1 MAGALKAARDPDVAV
16 PAAILIGMLVWGPN
30 GALLFD
36 VEQVLGLDPVDA
48 WMVRFA
54 VGALFVV
61 VIPALVIRFWIRP
74 DDDALRK
81 LDAWGF
87 GLGDA
92 KRGALYLAIASV
104 IGCAVMWFGTSQNG
118 DIQGEYPLFA
128 PGPGD
133 PPLEMSRFVGYE
145 AVYFL
150 FFLCGEA
157 AMRGM
162 LLFGL
167 ERKLGGKAAIAITA
181 LIQMVWHLGKPL
193 AELAIAPVW
202 GVVIGAFNLRLRS
215 FWWMLV
221 FHWLTNVILDLAIH
235 YHR

>member
-1 MAGALKAARDPDVAV
+1 MKSLRDPDVAV
-16 PAAILIGMLVWGPN
+16 PAAILIGMLLWGPQ

-36 VEQVLGLDPVDA
+36 VERLLGLDPVDA

-54 VGALFVV
+54 AGAFFVV
-61 VIPALVIRFWIRP
+61 GIPALVIRFWIRP
-74 DDDALRK
+74 DDDSLRK

-87 GLGDA
+87 GLGEA
-92 KRGALYLAIASV
+92 KRGALYLVVATV
-104 IGCAVMWFGTSQNG
+104 IGGAVMFFWTSRNA
-118 DIQGEYPLFA
+118 DIQAEYPLFA

-133 PPLEMSRFVGYE
+133 PPLEMARFAGYE
-145 AVYFL
+145 AAYFL

-167 ERKLGGKAAIAITA
+167 ERRLGGKAAIAITA
-181 LIQMVWHLGKPL
+181 LIQTVWHLGKPL
-193 AELAIAPVW
+193 AELAIAPIW
-202 GVVIGAFNLRLRS
+202 GVVIGAVNLRLRS
-215 FWWMLV
+215 FWWMLI

>member
-1 MAGALKAARDPDVAV
+1 MKAARDPDVAV

-36 VEQVLGLDPVDA
+36 VEQVLGLAPVDA

-54 VGALFVV
+54 LGALFVV
-61 VIPALVIRFWIRP
+61 AIPALVIRFWTRP
-74 DDDALRK
+74 DDPALRK

-92 KRGALYLAIASV
+92 KRGALYMVVASV
-104 IGCAVMWFGTSQNG
+104 IGCAVMWFATSQN
-118 DIQGEYPLFA
+118 DAIRAEYPLFA
-128 PGPGD
+128 PGPGA
-133 PPLEMSRFVGYE
+133 PPLDPARFAAYE
-145 AVYFL
+145 GAYLL

-167 ERKLGGKAAIAITA
+167 ERRLGAKPAIAITA
-181 LIQMVWHLGKPL
+181 LIQTVWHLGKPL

-202 GVVIGAFNLRLRS
+202 GVVVGAVNLRLRS